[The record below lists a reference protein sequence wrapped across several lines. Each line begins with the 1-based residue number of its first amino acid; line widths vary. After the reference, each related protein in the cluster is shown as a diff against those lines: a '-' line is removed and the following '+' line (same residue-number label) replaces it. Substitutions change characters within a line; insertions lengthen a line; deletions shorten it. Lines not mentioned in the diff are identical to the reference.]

1 MKLPNPERAVVDI
14 MKLRDYC
21 LNPHHPRGRH
31 KARVFAAALGLTI
44 EDAEFFRAALFN
56 AALNSRAIPT
66 EKDEH
71 GQRYVLDFQMTGP
84 KGQAIVR
91 SSWIVLRSENFAR
104 FLSGYVL

>member
-1 MKLPNPERAVVDI
+1 MKLPNPERAVIDI

-31 KARVFAAALGLTI
+31 KARVFAAALGLKI
-44 EDAEFFRAALFN
+44 VDADFLRSALSR

-66 EKDEH
+66 EKDDY
-71 GQRYVLDFQMTGP
+71 GQRYVLDFPMTGP

-91 SSWIVLRSENFAR
+91 SSWIVLKRENFAR
-104 FLSGYVL
+104 FLSCYVL